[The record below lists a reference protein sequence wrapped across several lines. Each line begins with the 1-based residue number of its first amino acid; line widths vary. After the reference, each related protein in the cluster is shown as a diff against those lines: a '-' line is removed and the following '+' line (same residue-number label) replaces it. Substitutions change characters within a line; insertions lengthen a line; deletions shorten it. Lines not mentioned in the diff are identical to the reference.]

1 MLKSFHWNDLK
12 SLVWFTFQPKFPET
26 FVNGKSF
33 QLPFHSGGAI
43 MVGCIRRLGWSE
55 PNGMYLFIHLF
66 LTLTSRVDASQKCI
80 GSVTKDSFVS
90 LVTNLKNKN
99 SNCKQWCLLFQIETD
114 ESLTI
119 WQWVLQIFQSNGR
132 PSRCCFAPRCF
143 LGFSTDSRGAKIK
156 GKLQKR
162 KGTRECSTWIFSSFP
177 RPHAPRLPPKIPRS
191 AWVPGGPRCPFLE
204 GVL

>member
-12 SLVWFTFQPKFPET
+12 SLVWLTFQPKFPET

-66 LTLTSRVDASQKCI
+66 LTLTSRIDASQKCI

-119 WQWVLQIFQSNGR
+119 WQWVLHPDFSVKWKTLKVLLRTRVLLGIFDR
-132 PSRCCFAPRCF
+132 
-143 LGFSTDSRGAKIK
+143 
-156 GKLQKR
+156 
-162 KGTRECSTWIFSSFP
+162 
-177 RPHAPRLPPKIPRS
+177 
-191 AWVPGGPRCPFLE
+191 
-204 GVL
+204 